1 MDNFLPGMENIES
14 LVLIGL
20 VALAILTAAFL
31 FFKKIYKKKQFS
43 ASKPKIADYPNQLP
57 NFKPEINLLRRMI
70 PAVQSRRIRKTA
82 PSQRDDIDILAGRG
96 DITQSLLAL
105 VEKYSLGSFTIATAD
120 GLVFASTGGDD
131 AHTSAA
137 TYDMMDSLDPDA
149 KTSTVIIPDLTHKG
163 STLVGI
169 IRTEH
174 PVSEETVQ
182 KITSD
187 TQTILNWW
195 V

>member
-1 MDNFLPGMENIES
+1 MNNFLPGMENIES

-31 FFKKIYKKKQFS
+31 FFKKIYKKKQFF

-70 PAVQSRRIRKTA
+70 PTVQCRGIRKTT
-82 PSQRDDIDILAGRG
+82 PSQRDDIDILANRS

-105 VEKYSLGSFTIATAD
+105 VEKYSLGTFTIATAD

-137 TYDMMDSLDPDA
+137 TYDMMDSLDPDS

-174 PVSEETVQ
+174 PVSEEMLQ
-182 KITSD
+182 KITTD

>member
-1 MDNFLPGMENIES
+1 MNIFLPGMENIES
-14 LVLIGL
+14 LVLTGL
-20 VALAILTAAFL
+20 VTLVILTAAFL
-31 FFKKIYKKKQFS
+31 ILKKIFKKKQFF
-43 ASKPKIADYPNQLP
+43 ASKPKIADYPNKLP
-57 NFKPEINLLRRMI
+57 DFKPEINLLRRMI
-70 PAVQSRRIRKTA
+70 PSVQPRGIRKTA
-82 PSQRDDIDILAGRG
+82 PSQRDDIDIIAGRD

-105 VEKYSLGSFTIATAD
+105 VEKYSLGTFTIATAD

-137 TYDMMDSLDPDA
+137 TYDMMDSQDPDS
-149 KTSTVIIPDLTHKG
+149 KTSTVIISDLTHKG

-169 IRTEH
+169 IRTQY
-174 PVSEETVQ
+174 PVSQETIR
-182 KITSD
+182 KITAD

>member
-1 MDNFLPGMENIES
+1 MNIFLPGWENTET

-20 VALAILTAAFL
+20 VTLVVLTASFL
-31 FFKKIYKKKQFS
+31 ILKKIFKKKHFF
-43 ASKPKIADYPNQLP
+43 ASKPKIADYPNQIP
-57 NFKPEINLLRRMI
+57 DFKPEINLLRRMI
-70 PAVQSRRIRKTA
+70 PSVQPRGIRKTA
-82 PSQRDDIDILAGRG
+82 PSQRDDIDILTGRD

-105 VEKYSLGSFTIATAD
+105 VEKYSLGTFTIATAD

-137 TYDMMDSLDPDA
+137 TYDMVESQDPDA

-169 IRTEH
+169 IRTQH

-182 KITSD
+182 KITAD
-187 TQTILNWW
+187 TQRILNWW